1 MVTGKDTHGSNLIH
15 LIPCKIIG
23 KIMSDTTIRRPIK
36 WITSADT
43 NVGMVRS
50 VNEDSVMTKPEIGL
64 WAVADGMGGYEAGDV
79 ASNMIVSSLSE
90 IEKYEH
96 LDTFVDEVEDKI
108 HDANDRILEYSQI
121 MHDGRILGSTIISLL
136 IKGQVGICMWAG
148 DSRLYLLRN
157 NQLQQLSRDHSHVQ
171 ELIDRGSI
179 SIEEATNHPDA
190 NVITRA
196 VGTSNELYVDI
207 NAFNVQVGDT
217 FLLCSD
223 GLYNAVDELEIE
235 KQMRDYDTDNAVKQL
250 IVKALENGAPDNVS
264 IVIVKSVSEVNGLH
278 SNLTQAEYTQGVNH

>member
-1 MVTGKDTHGSNLIH
+1 
-15 LIPCKIIG
+15 
-23 KIMSDTTIRRPIK
+23 MSDTTIRRPIN
-36 WITSADT
+36 WNTSADT

-96 LDTFVDEVEDKI
+96 LDIFVDEIEDKI
-108 HDANDRILEYSQI
+108 HDANNRILEYSKI
-121 MHDGRILGSTIISLL
+121 MHDGRILGSTIVSLL
-136 IKGQVGICMWAG
+136 IKGQVGICLWAG

-171 ELIDRGSI
+171 ELIDQGSI
-179 SIEEATNHPDA
+179 SLEEATNHPDA

-223 GLYNAVDELEIE
+223 GLYNAVDESEIE
-235 KQMRDYDTDNAVKQL
+235 NQMRDHDTDNAVKQL

-264 IVIVKSVSEVNGLH
+264 IVIVKSVSEVKSLH
-278 SNLTQAEYTQGVNH
+278 SNHTQADYTQGVNH